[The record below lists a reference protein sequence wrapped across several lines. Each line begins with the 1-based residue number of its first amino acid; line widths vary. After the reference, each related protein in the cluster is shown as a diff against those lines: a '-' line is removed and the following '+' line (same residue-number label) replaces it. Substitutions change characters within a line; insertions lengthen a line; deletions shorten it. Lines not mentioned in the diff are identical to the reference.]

1 MSTADGNGNGKLD
14 PRAAL
19 EIERFLKARQA
30 QLSESVRNRVT
41 ERRTT
46 EASRYA
52 DVTSSATET
61 LNDEIAVTL
70 VEGHSRQVAQIEAA
84 LDRLARGEYGICHD
98 CAEFIGLPRLRALP
112 FAQRCASCQGRA
124 ELRARR
130 GLGRVS
136 AGLAEAA

>member
-1 MSTADGNGNGKLD
+1 MSTANGNGHGKLD
-14 PRAAL
+14 TRAAL
-19 EIERFLKARQA
+19 EIECFLKARQA
-30 QLSESVRNRVT
+30 QLTASVKNTVT

-46 EASRYA
+46 EASRNA
-52 DVTSSATET
+52 DVSSWASDT

-70 VEGHSRQVAQIEAA
+70 MDRDSRQVAQIEAA

-130 GLGRVS
+130 GTGRVS